1 MYHKLLMIESFN
13 LPVEINNKIK
23 IEYKYQMLE
32 IKYRKDYSE
41 LIKHMQYYMWL
52 NKKMIKKDKQHISLI
67 KTIKEF
73 DYYKPFSSSS

>member
-1 MYHKLLMIESFN
+1 MYHKLLMIKSFN
-13 LPVEINNKIK
+13 LPDEINNKIM

-32 IKYRKDYSE
+32 TKYRKDYSE

>member
-1 MYHKLLMIESFN
+1 
-13 LPVEINNKIK
+13 
-23 IEYKYQMLE
+23 MLE
-32 IKYRKDYSE
+32 TKYRKDYSE

>member
-1 MYHKLLMIESFN
+1 MYHKLLMIKSFN
-13 LPVEINNKIK
+13 LPPDINNKIM

-32 IKYRKDYSE
+32 TKYRKIYKH

-52 NKKMIKKDKQHISLI
+52 NKKMIKKDKQYISLL

-73 DYYKPFSSSS
+73 DYYKPFSS

>member
-1 MYHKLLMIESFN
+1 MYHKLLMIKSFN
-13 LPVEINNKIK
+13 LPPDINKKIM

-32 IKYRKDYSE
+32 TKYRKIYKH

-52 NKKMIKKDKQHISLI
+52 NKKMIKKDKQYISLL

-73 DYYKPFSSSS
+73 DYYKPFSS